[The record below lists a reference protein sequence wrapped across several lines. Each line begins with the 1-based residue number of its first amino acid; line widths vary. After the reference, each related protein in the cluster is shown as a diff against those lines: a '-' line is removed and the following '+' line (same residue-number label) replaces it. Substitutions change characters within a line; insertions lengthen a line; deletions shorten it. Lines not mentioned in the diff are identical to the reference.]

1 MKDLARTYRLPQ
13 TTTPENLGGGWRCL
27 LTFGNRVLL
36 AGHFYNKG
44 DRWYGAVYEFTTSD
58 HSCEGEIRL
67 TALPRLPFSHSSS
80 TPASEGG
87 SIATT
92 SRGMSPVSA

>member
-36 AGHFYNKG
+36 AGHFYNKPELFNE
-44 DRWYGAVYEFTTSD
+44 A
-58 HSCEGEIRL
+58 HS
-67 TALPRLPFSHSSS
+67 
-80 TPASEGG
+80 
-87 SIATT
+87 
-92 SRGMSPVSA
+92 